1 MAFADLQ
8 DTIAPRRQGSG
19 HEVAGVGPEAHR
31 PAHFINM
38 GLFLHQMN
46 DGVKGRRVHLLA
58 VRPRQGTDVAGI
70 LDHHHLHAQA
80 DPEQG
85 DPLLTGVPNSADHPL
100 DPP

>member
-1 MAFADLQ
+1 
-8 DTIAPRRQGSG
+8 
-19 HEVAGVGPEAHR
+19 
-31 PAHFINM
+31 
-38 GLFLHQMN
+38 MN

-58 VRPRQGTDVAGI
+58 VRPRQGADVAGI